1 MCKTVRGEVAEASVM
16 STKENTERVETATDS
31 RKDGFD
37 KLYTQV
43 APGITRHPFIR
54 NDSPCIAGTGLRV
67 TDIVKLINYQNLGP
81 AEIADYYE
89 IAESKVNDALNYYA
103 DHTDAID
110 ADIKRQIEI
119 HELLVAARY
128 GTRGASLLP

>member
-1 MCKTVRGEVAEASVM
+1 M

-43 APGITRHPFIR
+43 APGITSHPFIR
-54 NDSPCIAGTGLRV
+54 GGRPCIADTGLRV
-67 TDIVKLINYQNLGP
+67 TDIVTSLTYQSLGP

-89 IAESKVNDALNYYA
+89 IDLAKVEDALSYYA
-103 DHTDAID
+103 QHKDYVDT
-110 ADIKRQIEI
+110 DIKLDIEI
-119 HELLVAARY
+119 HERLVEARY
-128 GTRGASLLP
+128 GSRRDPLLPR